1 MPTAPTPLDFTAA
14 LPFKVVGESAAFLA
28 AWSGIGRVARS
39 EAPVL
44 VEGETGSGKEVAARA
59 IHYGGPRR
67 EAPFVPLNCGA
78 LPDTLFESE
87 LFGHER
93 GAFTDARERRTG
105 LVREAEGG
113 TLFLDEVDALA
124 PRAQVALLRFL
135 QDSRFRPL
143 GGRECSAD
151 VRLVAASNRPLKALV
166 ATGAFRQ
173 DLLYRLE
180 VLHVVLPP
188 LRARS
193 DDACLLADHFA
204 ERFARKYALP
214 SGPFAAAA
222 RRWIAAQP
230 WPGNIRELENWV
242 HRQVLMGHEAP
253 AVEAGWVACTASAG
267 AMPRYQQA
275 KAQALE
281 AFERD
286 FLLRALREA
295 GGCVSSAAQ
304 LVGKERRAFGKLLK
318 KYAIDRHAAA
328 GRSGLQPTR
337 RLGPG

>member
-1 MPTAPTPLDFTAA
+1 MPAALTSLEAPAA
-14 LPFKVVGESAAFLA
+14 LPFKVVGESAVFRA
-28 AWSGIGRVARS
+28 AWATIARVARS
-39 EAPVL
+39 DAPVL
-44 VEGETGSGKEVAARA
+44 IEGETGSGKEVAARA

-105 LVREAEGG
+105 LVREAERG

-151 VRLVAASNRPLKALV
+151 VRLVAASNRTLESLV
-166 ATGAFRQ
+166 TAGTFRQ
-173 DLLYRLE
+173 DLLYRLK

-188 LRARS
+188 LHARG
-193 DDACLLADHFA
+193 DDVCLLADHFA
-204 ERFARKYALP
+204 ERFARKYGLP
-214 SGPFAAAA
+214 AVRFDAAA
-222 RRWIAAQP
+222 RRWITGQP

-242 HRQVLMGHEAP
+242 HRQVLMNDGIAAFDPRAEPADEAP
-253 AVEAGWVACTASAG
+253 APASAAHDG
-267 AMPRYQQA
+267 HLPRYQLA
-275 KAQALE
+275 TAQALE
-281 AFERD
+281 AFERE

-318 KYAIDRHAAA
+318 KYAIDRHQAI
-328 GRSGLQPTR
+328 G
-337 RLGPG
+337 